1 MALIAR
7 LVTACGCTR
16 DQIISE
22 ELPVLR
28 VAISHGHPP
37 YWLDATG
44 PAIVQTHSVRE
55 FGRGRVITDGEGSMY
70 RMVEYRER
78 VEPVRPSAPA
88 PQAPYVRVVQTQP
101 NGQQVRL
108 NVVRHDFMPGASEMT
123 VEVAGALLE
132 EDIPS
137 APLADPGSF
146 REHFDQMFPGFA
158 GITCEQLDN
167 LLQRARRGAPTG
179 GALARALHSP
189 SVRQTVT
196 EILEGESHNRQE
208 HS

>member
-1 MALIAR
+1 MAFIAR

-28 VAISHGHPP
+28 VVFQENLPP
-37 YWLDATG
+37 HWRDAYSLV
-44 PAIVQTHSVRE
+44 IQIHRIRE
-55 FGRGRVITDGEGSMY
+55 FERFRVVSSGEGAMS
-70 RMVEYRER
+70 RIVEYRER

-88 PQAPYVRVVQTQP
+88 PQAPYVRVVQTLP
-101 NGQQVRL
+101 NGQRVRL
-108 NVVRHDFMPGASEMT
+108 YIVRHYFTMPGASEMT
-123 VEVAGALLE
+123 VEVAGATSQA
-132 EDIPS
+132 DT
-137 APLADPGSF
+137 PLAP
-146 REHFDQMFPGFA
+146 
-158 GITCEQLDN
+158 
-167 LLQRARRGAPTG
+167 RGAPALTG
-179 GALARALHSP
+179 VNPTPARTLHSP